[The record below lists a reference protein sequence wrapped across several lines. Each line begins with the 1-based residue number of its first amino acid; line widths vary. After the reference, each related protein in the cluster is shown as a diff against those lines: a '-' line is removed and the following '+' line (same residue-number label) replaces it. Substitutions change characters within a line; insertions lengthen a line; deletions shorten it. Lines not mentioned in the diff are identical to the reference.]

1 MNDRLTSLLER
12 WLGSGDQTGVLE
24 HSLDS
29 TWPWSA
35 WIFWLL
41 LIGGIAFVISV
52 YVRERE
58 SAGRIGK
65 TLLAACRV
73 SLLLLLGWMLL
84 GWTWQQHRTDLPDL
98 VLLLDDSASMNLAD
112 ELDDASLRTSLVARL
127 KTLKLSEL
135 TRLNIARTLLLE
147 NDEKLLKELS
157 SRYRLKVVRV
167 SAPASAPAAS
177 TAVADDA
184 SPQKFI
190 ASLAANYP
198 SSRLGDSLRE
208 VIELQRG
215 RPTAAVVM
223 FTDGITTE
231 GSSLQDAAQYARRKS
246 IPLYF
251 VGIGNERPVIDL
263 QLADLLADEAV
274 FLGDAIHFEFRLAA
288 RGFQGPAKVTLLRE
302 GDSKPLAEQIVQ
314 LTGDEASQ
322 VVRLST
328 RPEAE
333 GDIDFVVQVETQ
345 PREMNTANNRLTR
358 RVSVREEK
366 IRVLFA
372 QSYPNYE
379 YRFLKNVLERELNR
393 PGQEGDER
401 GFRAVLQEADP
412 EFAESDKSA
421 LSVFPVS
428 REELFKYDVLILGD
442 VNPSLLTQSVLENI
456 YEFVNVR
463 GGGLVLMAG
472 PRYMPLAYR
481 DSPLAAL
488 LPANIDSITVPDVD
502 TVIKTSF
509 HPRLTPLGLTSP
521 PLQLADT
528 PAENQK
534 LWNETLAPLR
544 WMARISDLRPGV
556 RVLAEHPELR
566 GIDNQPLP
574 LITLQFHGAGKVVF
588 HATDETYRWR
598 FRAGDVYFAR
608 YWIQTIRNLS
618 RSKLLGEADGVE
630 LTSDRDE
637 YEQGEAIRLR
647 ARFLDDRVA
656 PGEDDGVLCIVQHE
670 AGQRRSVR
678 LRRDALNRGIFEAV
692 IDGLPQG
699 RYRAW
704 IASPVFPGRPPSR
717 EFRVHAPPGELAE
730 VQMKGAELAS
740 AAKASDGKFFRVK
753 EAGQLISALPPGR
766 HVRVE
771 SLPPEPLWNL
781 PLLPILFVGLLAT
794 EWLLRKKFGLI

>member
-1 MNDRLTSLLER
+1 MNDQLGTFLQR
-12 WLGSGDQTGVLE
+12 WLGDGAVDSAHVLE

-29 TWPWSA
+29 TWPWPV
-35 WIFWLL
+35 WLFWLL
-41 LIGGIAFVISV
+41 LLAGVTLVIGV
-52 YVRERE
+52 YIRERE
-58 SAGRIGK
+58 SAGRLGK
-65 TLLAACRV
+65 TLLATCRV

-98 VLLLDDSASMNLAD
+98 VLLLDDSASMGLAD
-112 ELDDASLRTSLVARL
+112 ELDDAPLRASLVARL
-127 KTLKLSEL
+127 KRLKLEEL
-135 TRLNIARTLLLE
+135 TRLNIAKTLLLE
-147 NDEKLLKELS
+147 NNEKLLSELAA
-157 SRYRLKVVRV
+157 RYRLKVVRV
-167 SAPASAPAAS
+167 SAPGRTPGGTETPAKMITSLSATQPA
-177 TAVADDA
+177 
-184 SPQKFI
+184 
-190 ASLAANYP
+190 
-198 SSRLGDSLRE
+198 SRLGDSLRE

-251 VGIGNERPVIDL
+251 VGLGNERPAIDL

-274 FLGDAIHFEFRLAA
+274 FLGDAINFEFRLAS
-288 RGFQGPAKVTLLRE
+288 RGYQGPVKVRLLRE
-302 GDSKPLAEQIVQ
+302 GRAEPLAEQTLQV
-314 LTGDEASQ
+314 TGDDGSQ
-322 VVRLST
+322 LVRLST
-328 RPEAE
+328 RPQEE
-333 GDIDFVVQVETQ
+333 GDFDFIVQVEPQ
-345 PREMNTANNRLTR
+345 SREINTTNNRLTR
-358 RVSVREEK
+358 RVAVREEK
-366 IRVLFA
+366 LRVLLA

-379 YRFLKNVLERELNR
+379 YRFLKHALERELNR

-401 GFRAVLQEADP
+401 GFRSVLQEADP
-412 EFAESDKSA
+412 EYAESDKSA
-421 LSVFPVS
+421 TAVFPVS

-442 VNPSLLTQSVLENI
+442 VNPALLTQSVLENI

-472 PRYMPLAYR
+472 PKYMPLAYR

-488 LPANIDSITVPDVD
+488 LPANVDSFTVPDPD
-502 TVIKTSF
+502 QVIKTSF
-509 HPRLTPLGLTSP
+509 HPRLTPLGINSP
-521 PLQLADT
+521 ALQLTDNAAD
-528 PAENQK
+528 NLK

-544 WMARISDLRPGV
+544 WLVSTSDLRPGV

-566 GIDNQPLP
+566 GLDNQPLP

-598 FRAGDVYFAR
+598 YRAGDVYFAR
-608 YWIQTIRNLS
+608 YWIQTIRYLS

-630 LTSDRDE
+630 LTTDRDE
-637 YEQGEAIRLR
+637 YEQGEQIRLR
-647 ARFLDDRVA
+647 ARFLDDRNSPA
-656 PGEDDGVLCIVQHE
+656 EEDGVLCIVQHD

-678 LRRDALNRGIFEAV
+678 LRRDALNRGVFEAV

-730 VQMKGAELAS
+730 VQMKAAELQA
-740 AAKASDGKFFRVK
+740 AAKISEGKFYRVK
-753 EAGQLISALPPGR
+753 DAGSLIASLPPGR